1 MQLDLAAAAF
11 WLFLAAVVTSL
22 IWRKA
27 LQRREFLLTLRAAI
41 DKGLPLDD
49 KRLQVLLQMGSHP
62 QRVSHDFFLVFGVIL
77 GAAATCLLVLAL
89 FAEDRGLLLF
99 LGLCGAIMA
108 AAMIL
113 LWRLF
118 ARRPKRDGAA
128 LE

>member
-27 LQRREFLLTLRAAI
+27 LQRREVLLTLRAAI

-49 KRLQVLLQMGSHP
+49 KRLQVLLEMGSRP

-77 GAAATCLLVLAL
+77 AAAATCLLVLAL
-89 FAEDRGLLLF
+89 FAGDRALLLF

-118 ARRPKRDGAA
+118 ARRPKRDDAV